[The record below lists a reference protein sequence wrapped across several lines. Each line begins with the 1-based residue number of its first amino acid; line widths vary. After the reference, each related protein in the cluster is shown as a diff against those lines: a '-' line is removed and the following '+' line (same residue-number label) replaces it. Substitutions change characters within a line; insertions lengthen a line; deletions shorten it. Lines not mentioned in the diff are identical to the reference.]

1 MLVLLLKLKYLQV
14 GDEYMPK
21 MVRVKAKKCIDG
33 DELRRQIFQFRAWGG
48 TVDS

>member
-1 MLVLLLKLKYLQV
+1 MLVLLLLLTS
-14 GDEYMPK
+14 EYEYEYVRM
-21 MVRVKAKKCIDG
+21 MVMVKAKKCIDG